1 MIKKT
6 FAIAAIASLL
16 ASPLALAQQ
25 DANQAPVEPE
35 VPAQAETAPQTPPQA
50 GGPTGLAESLGISQT
65 ALTVGI
71 ASAIAVGIGVAASG
85 GSSSGTG
92 TN

>member
-6 FAIAAIASLL
+6 FAMAAIAGMLT
-16 ASPLALAQQ
+16 SPLALAQQ
-25 DANQAPVEPE
+25 DADQAQAAPAEPN
-35 VPAQAETAPQTPPQA
+35 VPAQAQTAPQA
-50 GGPTGLAESLGISQT
+50 GGASGLAESLGISQT

-71 ASAIAVGIGVAASG
+71 GAAIAVGIGVAASG